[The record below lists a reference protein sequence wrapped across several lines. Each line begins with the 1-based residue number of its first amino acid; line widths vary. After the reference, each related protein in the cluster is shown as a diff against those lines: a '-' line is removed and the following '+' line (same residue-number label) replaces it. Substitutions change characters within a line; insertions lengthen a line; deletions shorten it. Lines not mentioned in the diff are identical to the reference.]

1 MGPRRDW
8 IDRGS
13 TRPRLTVLLLL
24 LGLAGAGGA
33 APEAPAGEPSP
44 EIAGARPGPGERE
57 VVQLDAG
64 ESFAGSS
71 VGIRVVVVR
80 GVHPGP
86 VLCLTAAVHGDEL
99 NGVEV
104 VRRTLASIS
113 PGELAGT
120 LVAVPIVN
128 VHGFQRN
135 SRYLPDRRDLNRYFP
150 GNPTGS
156 SASRLAFALFDRV
169 IRSCD
174 ALVDLHTG
182 SFHRTNLPQVR
193 ADLSNPAVRHLAE
206 GFGGTIV
213 LHSEGPPG
221 TLRRAATEQG
231 IPAITYEA
239 GEPMRLQE
247 DEIARGVSGI
257 RLLLGHLGMLQVAEA
272 PPEPPEF
279 YHASRWV
286 RADHGGILLTDVALG
301 ERVEVGQRLGTIT
314 DPIVDEQH
322 VLRSPHAGR
331 VLGMAV
337 QQVVIPGYAAFHIG
351 LDGSAPEA
359 EERPELLLQEEPA
372 EAAAPGHASEADERP
387 E

>member
-1 MGPRRDW
+1 MGPG
-8 IDRGS
+8 RGCIH
-13 TRPRLTVLLLL
+13 RAGARGVPVALLLL
-24 LGLAGAGGA
+24 LGVVGPSWADSRPPSGGS
-33 APEAPAGEPSP
+33 APA
-44 EIAGARPGPGERE
+44 IAGAWPAPGERE
-57 VVQLDAG
+57 VVLLEAG

-71 VGIRVVVVR
+71 VRIRVVVLR
-80 GVHPGP
+80 GVRPGL

-113 PGELAGT
+113 PGELAGV

-156 SASRLAFALFDRV
+156 SASRLAFILFDRV

-182 SFHRTNLPQVR
+182 SFHRANLPQVR
-193 ADLSNPAVRHLAE
+193 ADLRNPAVRHLAE

-257 RLLLGHLGMLQVAEA
+257 RRLLGHLGMLQLAEA
-272 PPEPPEF
+272 PAEPPELV
-279 YHASRWV
+279 YASRWV
-286 RADHGGILLTDVALG
+286 RADHGGILLTDVELG
-301 ERVEVGQRLGTIT
+301 QRVEIGDRLGTIT
-314 DPIVDEQH
+314 DPIADEQH
-322 VLRSPHAGR
+322 ALRSPWAGR
-331 VLGMAV
+331 ILGMAV
-337 QQVVIPGYAAFHIG
+337 QQVVIPGYAAFHVG
-351 LDGSAPEA
+351 LDAAAPEPAGESAPL
-359 EERPELLLQEEPA
+359 PLEEPA
-372 EAAAPGHASEADERP
+372 EAAAPGRPPDADERP

>member
-1 MGPRRDW
+1 MEPRPCP
-8 IDRGS
+8 IDRRRVSGG
-13 TRPRLTVLLLL
+13 RGFGFLL
-24 LGLAGAGGA
+24 LGIAVAAGFVPAAAGGV
-33 APEAPAGEPSP
+33 GP
-44 EIAGARPGPGERE
+44 EIAGVRPGPGERAVALLE
-57 VVQLDAG
+57 AG

-80 GVHPGP
+80 GVHPGL

-104 VRRTLASIS
+104 VRRTLGAVS
-113 PGELAGT
+113 PGELSGT

-156 SASRLAFALFDRV
+156 SASRLAFTLFDRV
-169 IRSCD
+169 IRNCD

-193 ADLSNPAVRHLAE
+193 ADLRNPAVRHLAE

-239 GEPMRLQE
+239 GEPMRLQDE
-247 DEIARGVSGI
+247 EIARGVSGI
-257 RLLLGHLGMLQVAEA
+257 RRLLGHLGMLQLAEAAAA
-272 PPEPPEF
+272 PPEL
-279 YHASRWV
+279 YYASRWV
-286 RADHGGILLTDVALG
+286 RADHGGILLTDVELG
-301 ERVEVGQRLGTIT
+301 QHVEIGDRLGTIT

-322 VLRSPHAGR
+322 ELRAPYAGR

-351 LDGSAPEA
+351 LEGALPGPDDGPAS
-359 EERPELLLQEEPA
+359 LLFEEPA
-372 EAAAPGHASEADERP
+372 EEAYPGRPAETDERP